1 MNIFRGLLFCLPV
14 WKCTGDFSFFRGELV
29 TILKKTKKGGLEMEE
44 EKTDQINDVGG
55 QKLTLS
61 RVLIGK
67 GSSEKEGMQ
76 EAFRAEH
83 QSSLHDSYWE
93 TRLEQH

>member
-1 MNIFRGLLFCLPV
+1 
-14 WKCTGDFSFFRGELV
+14 
-29 TILKKTKKGGLEMEE
+29 MEE